1 MGSPIPTIYQNCVGG
16 MFEAAYLPW
25 QQSWESVQHTHLVE
39 RNFVG
44 TKLALRYR
52 VKNKFYLTALGEYGK
67 ESHEIQDILGGGDL
81 WGCALRFSYDF
92 SEPANQL
99 FQFGKERG
107 NVHQCRI
114 LFLNRDIYCS
124 PFLYCLGP
132 TPVCCLKYFPKADC
146 EGKCNL

>member
-1 MGSPIPTIYQNCVGG
+1 

-92 SEPANQL
+92 
-99 FQFGKERG
+99 
-107 NVHQCRI
+107 I
-114 LFLNRDIYCS
+114 
-124 PFLYCLGP
+124 LGP
-132 TPVCCLKYFPKADC
+132 VSLQTNYSNL
-146 EGKCNL
+146 GKNVGMYINAGFCF